1 MAKARK
7 ERFKRAFSWTR
18 LKNKFLALTG
28 NPFNVMV
35 FVALVVLFVTVII
48 PLVMLIS
55 SSFTL
60 APPEARRL
68 HTDPGGFT
76 TYYWIY
82 VFGSNMSSIYLWEP
96 LGNSFVIATGASLI
110 SIPLGAILAWLMVR
124 SDLPFKRV
132 LSLCVLVPYMIPSWV
147 KSMAWL
153 AVFRN
158 DRYGVPGL
166 LTAMGMKIPD
176 GLAYG
181 PIAIILV
188 LSLHYYAFTYIT
200 VSGAL
205 RSINSELEEMGAI
218 QGASSPQILRKIT
231 FPLIMPSILSAA
243 IMTFSKALGTYG
255 VAANLGNRINY
266 FTLATRMGQA
276 AARGETSTAFVMTMV
291 MIVLASG
298 TIFANQIFIGTR
310 KSYSSIG
317 GKGGRKTEMR
327 LGKAKIVVA
336 AVLLV
341 FLLVAMVMPM
351 FILLMETFLYN
362 PSLGYRAGN
371 FTLRNWIAPQQ
382 TDFVVGTPN
391 WEREPGIFQ
400 HPMFFNALWNTVRL
414 TLIASIITALSG
426 QILGYIS
433 SRGRGKWYGKLTE
446 QLVFI
451 PYLIPSVAFATMYL
465 AMWAQPRWI
474 IPALHGTF
482 AILVLI
488 SVVKHFPFASRAGTA
503 NMLQIG
509 RELEE
514 AAEVAGAGFFRKMGK
529 IIVPLAKQG
538 FWSGFMLTFISIAKE
553 LDLILILSTP
563 QNRNLS
569 ALAFWFNNEVLPQQ
583 ADAVAVII
591 MLFVLVSYYLANRFA
606 GADIGKSW
614 G

>member
-1 MAKARK
+1 MPKVR
-7 ERFKRAFSWTR
+7 EKRSKRSFSWIR
-18 LKNKFLALTG
+18 LKNKFLALIS

-35 FVALVVLFVTVII
+35 FLALTVLFVTVII
-48 PLVMLIS
+48 PLIMLVS
-55 SSFTL
+55 QAFTL

-68 HTDPGGFT
+68 KKEPGGFT

-82 VFGSNMSSIYLWEP
+82 IFASNMSPTYLWQP
-96 LGNSFVIATGASLI
+96 LVNSFTIAIGASLI
-110 SIPLGAILAWLMVR
+110 AIPLGAILAWLMVR
-124 SDLPFKRV
+124 SDLPYKRI
-132 LSLCVLVPYMIPSWV
+132 LSICVLVPYMIPSWV

-158 DRYGVPGL
+158 ERYGVPGL
-166 LTAMGMKIPD
+166 LTAMGFNIPD
-176 GLAYG
+176 ALAYG
-181 PIAIILV
+181 PAAIVLV
-188 LSLHYYAFTYIT
+188 LSLHYYAFTYIM

-218 QGASSPQILRKIT
+218 QGASPKQILGKIT

-243 IMTFSKALGTYG
+243 IMTFSKSLGTYG

-266 FTLATRMGQA
+266 FTLSTRMGQA
-276 AARGETSTAFVMTMV
+276 TARGELSSAFVMTMV

-317 GKGGRKTEMR
+317 GKGGRKTEMP
-327 LGKAKIVVA
+327 LGKAKKPVA
-336 AVLLV
+336 ILLII
-341 FLLVAMVMPM
+341 FLLVGMVMPM

-371 FTLRNWIAPQQ
+371 FTLRNWVGAQQ
-382 TDFVVGTPN
+382 TEFVVGTPI

-400 HPMFFNALWNTVRL
+400 HPKFIQALQNTIKL
-414 TLIASIITALSG
+414 TVIASIITALSG

-433 SRGRGKWYGKLTE
+433 SRGRGKFYGKLTE
-446 QLVFI
+446 QMVFI

-465 AMWAQPRWI
+465 AMWSQPRWI
-474 IPALHGTF
+474 IPSLHGTF
-482 AILVLI
+482 TILVVI

-514 AAEVAGAGFFRKMGK
+514 AAEIAGAGFFRKMAK
-529 IIVPLAKQG
+529 IVVPLAKQG
-538 FWSGFMLTFISIAKE
+538 FWAGFMLSFISIAKE

-569 ALAFWFNNEVLPQQ
+569 ALAFWFNNEMLPQQ

-591 MLFVLVSYYLANRFA
+591 MLFVLISYYLSNRFA
-606 GADIGKSW
+606 GADLGKSW

>member
-1 MAKARK
+1 MAKK
-7 ERFKRAFSWTR
+7 RFKRPFSWIR
-18 LKNKFLALTG
+18 LKNKLLALVG
-28 NPFNVMV
+28 NPFNLVV
-35 FVALVVLFVTVII
+35 FIALAVLFVTVII
-48 PLVMLIS
+48 PLLMLIA

-60 APPEARRL
+60 APPEARRM
-68 HTDPGGFT
+68 HEAAGGFT
-76 TYYWIY
+76 TYYWVY
-82 VFGSNMSSIYLWEP
+82 LFASNMSPIYLWEP
-96 LGNSFVIATGASLI
+96 LKNSFIIAIGASLI
-110 SIPLGAILAWLMVR
+110 SIPLGAVLAWLMVR
-124 SDLPFKRV
+124 SDLPFKRA

-158 DRYGVPGL
+158 NRYGVPGIL
-166 LTAMGMKIPD
+166 AAMGANIPD
-176 GLAYG
+176 WLAYG
-181 PIAIILV
+181 PIAIVLV
-188 LSLHYYAFTYIT
+188 LSMHYYAFTYIM

-218 QGASSPQILRKIT
+218 HGATTSQILAKIT
-231 FPLIMPSILSAA
+231 FPLILPSILSAA
-243 IMTFSKALGTYG
+243 IMTFSKSLGTYG
-255 VAANLGNRINY
+255 VAANLGNRINF

-276 AARGETSTAFVMTMV
+276 TTRGETSTAFVMTMV

-327 LGKAKIVVA
+327 MGKAKPFIA
-336 AVLLV
+336 IGLII
-341 FLLVAMVMPM
+341 FLLMAMVMPM
-351 FILLMETFLYN
+351 FVLIMETFLYN

-391 WEREPGIFQ
+391 WEREPGIFR
-400 HPMFFNALWNTVRL
+400 HPMFISALWNTIKL
-414 TLIASIITALSG
+414 TVIASIITALSG

-433 SRGRGKWYGKLTE
+433 SRGRGKWYGTLTE
-446 QLVFI
+446 QMVFI
-451 PYLIPSVAFATMYL
+451 PYLIPAVAFATMYL
-465 AMWAQPRWI
+465 AMWSQPRWI

-514 AAEVAGAGFFRKMGK
+514 AAEIAGAGFFRKMAK
-529 IIVPLAKQG
+529 IVVPLAKQG

-591 MLFVLVSYYLANRFA
+591 MVFVLVSYYLANRFA
-606 GADIGKSW
+606 GADLGKSW

>member
-1 MAKARK
+1 MARK
-7 ERFKRAFSWTR
+7 NFKRPFSWTR
-18 LKNKFLALTG
+18 LKNQFISLVG
-28 NPFNVMV
+28 NPFNIMV
-35 FVALVVLFVTVII
+35 FVALVVLVVTVVI
-48 PLVMLIS
+48 PLIMLIAS
-55 SSFTL
+55 TFTL

-68 HTDPGGFT
+68 KTDPGGFT

-82 VFGSNMSSIYLWEP
+82 LFGSNMSPIYLWEP
-96 LGNSFVIATGASLI
+96 LKNSFYIAIGASVI

-124 SDLPFKRV
+124 SDLPFKRI

-153 AVFRN
+153 AMFRN
-158 DRYGVPGL
+158 NRYGVPGI
-166 LTAMGMKIPD
+166 LTAIGLNIPD
-176 GLAYG
+176 WLAYG
-181 PIAIILV
+181 PVAIVLV
-188 LSLHYYAFTYIT
+188 LSMHYYAFTYIM

-218 QGASSPQILRKIT
+218 QGASTPQILKKIT

-243 IMTFSKALGTYG
+243 IMTFSKSLGTYG
-255 VAANLGNRINY
+255 VAANLGNRINF

-276 AARGETSTAFVMTMV
+276 TTRGETSTAFVMTMV

-327 LGKAKIVVA
+327 MGKAKPLIA
-336 AVLLV
+336 ILLIV
-341 FLLVAMVMPM
+341 FLFVAMVAPM
-351 FILLMETFLYN
+351 FVLIMETFLYN
-362 PSLGYRAGN
+362 PAVGYKAGN

-382 TDFVVGTPN
+382 TDFPVGTPN
-391 WEREPGIFQ
+391 WEREPGVFR
-400 HPMFFNALWNTVRL
+400 HPMFIQALWNTIKL
-414 TLIASIITALSG
+414 TVIAAIITALSG
-426 QILGYIS
+426 QILGYIGA
-433 SRGRGKWYGKLTE
+433 RGRGRWFGSLTE

-451 PYLIPSVAFATMYL
+451 PYLIPGVAFAAMYL

-509 RELEE
+509 KELEE
-514 AAEVAGAGFFRKMGK
+514 AAEIAGAGFFRKMSR

-591 MLFVLVSYYLANRFA
+591 MFFVLGSYYIANKFA
-606 GADIGKSW
+606 GADLGKSW

>member
-1 MAKARK
+1 MAKNKSR
-7 ERFKRAFSWTR
+7 RPFSFTR
-18 LKNKFLALTG
+18 LKNQVLSLIG
-28 NPFNVMV
+28 NPFNIMV
-35 FVALVVLFVTVII
+35 LIALIVLFITVII
-48 PLVMLIS
+48 PVLMLITS
-55 SSFTL
+55 TFTL

-68 HTDPGGFT
+68 KTEPGGFT
-76 TYYWIY
+76 TYYWLY
-82 VFGSNMSSIYLWEP
+82 LFASNMSPIYLWEP
-96 LGNSFVIATGASLI
+96 LKNSFMIAIGASLI
-110 SIPLGAILAWLMVR
+110 SIPLGAVLAWLMVR

-132 LSLCVLVPYMIPSWV
+132 LSLCVLIPYMIPSWV

-158 DRYGVPGL
+158 DRYGVPGI
-166 LTAMGMKIPD
+166 LTTIGFTIPD
-176 GLAYG
+176 WLAYG
-181 PIAIILV
+181 PVAIILV
-188 LSLHYYAFTYIT
+188 LSMHYYAFTYIM

-218 QGASSPQILRKIT
+218 QGASTPQILTKIT
-231 FPLIMPSILSAA
+231 FPLILPSVLSAA
-243 IMTFSKALGTYG
+243 IMTFSKSLGTYG
-255 VAANLGNRINY
+255 VAANLGNRINF
-266 FTLATRMGQA
+266 FTLSTRMGQA
-276 AARGETSTAFVMTMV
+276 VTRGETSTAYVMTIV

-310 KSYSSIG
+310 KSFSSIG

-327 LGKAKIVVA
+327 MGKAKPFIA
-336 AVLLV
+336 A
-341 FLLVAMVMPM
+341 FLIIFLFVAMVVPM
-351 FILLMETFLYN
+351 FVLVMETFLYN

-371 FTLRNWIAPQQ
+371 LTLRNWIAPQQ
-382 TDFVVGTPN
+382 TDFAVGTPN
-391 WEREPGIFQ
+391 WEREPGIFR
-400 HPMFFNALWNTVRL
+400 HPLFIQALWNTVKL
-414 TLIASIITALSG
+414 TVIASIITALSG

-433 SRGRGKWYGKLTE
+433 SRGRGKWYGSLTE
-446 QLVFI
+446 QMVFI
-451 PYLIPSVAFATMYL
+451 PYLIPAVAFATMYL
-465 AMWAQPRWI
+465 AMWAQPRWF

-514 AAEVAGAGFFRKMGK
+514 AAEIAGAGFFRKMAK

-569 ALAFWFNNEVLPQQ
+569 ALAFWFNNVALPQQ
-583 ADAVAVII
+583 ADAVAVVI
-591 MLFVLVSYYLANRFA
+591 MVFVLGSYYIANRFA
-606 GADIGKSW
+606 GADLGKSW